1 MLSNSF
7 WDGFLLG
14 AALVFLIFF
23 VVRLLARSKANLR
36 EEK

>member
-14 AALVFLIFF
+14 AFLVFGVFLIYI
-23 VVRLLARSKANLR
+23 RSTRASVKKK
-36 EEK
+36 ES

>member
-14 AALVFLIFF
+14 AFLVFGVFLIYTLL
-23 VVRLLARSKANLR
+23 VRARGQK
-36 EEK
+36 K